1 MGLIARALEAAG
13 IATVCLSSARS
24 ITESV
29 GAPRAVYLD
38 YPLGQTAGRA
48 NNFAEQ
54 AQVLESACRGFEE
67 MCQPGSIVD
76 LTLQWSANDD
86 WKNVVMRPRS
96 PIDDDKALTPEHQH
110 LAGDQRTARHA
121 TPQYQHPTDA
131 EAADPECTSCVF
143 LAPDEQAS
151 N

>member
-29 GAPRAVYLD
+29 GVPRAVYLD

-48 NNFAEQ
+48 HDFAEQ
-54 AQVLESACRGFEE
+54 ASVLESACRGFEDIR
-67 MCQPGSIVD
+67 QPGSIVD
-76 LTLQWSANDD
+76 LKLQWSADDD
-86 WKNVVMRPRS
+86 WKDVVMRPS
-96 PIDDDKALTPEHQH
+96 PPHDGKTLPTEHQR

-121 TPQYQHPTDA
+121 TPQYQHPADA
-131 EAADPECTSCVF
+131 DAADPECTSCVF

-151 N
+151 S

>member
-13 IATVCLSSARS
+13 IATICLSSARS

-67 MCQPGSIVD
+67 ICQPGSIVD

-86 WKNVVMRPRS
+86 WKNVVMRPS
-96 PIDDDKALTPEHQH
+96 PRD
-110 LAGDQRTARHA
+110 
-121 TPQYQHPTDA
+121 
-131 EAADPECTSCVF
+131 
-143 LAPDEQAS
+143 
-151 N
+151 